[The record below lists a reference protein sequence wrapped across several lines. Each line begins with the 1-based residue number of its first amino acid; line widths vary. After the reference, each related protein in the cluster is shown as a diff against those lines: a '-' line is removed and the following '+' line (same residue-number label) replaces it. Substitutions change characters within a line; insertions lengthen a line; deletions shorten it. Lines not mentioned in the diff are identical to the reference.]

1 MAAARTILGLA
12 FALLASAAA
21 LAAPP
26 RAAADGDPASDVL
39 LTRWVFV
46 PYGAPVSPAVVSRLE
61 TVVARARA
69 AGYPIKVAIVR
80 VPYDL
85 GAVTSLYGKPQ
96 VYARFLGR
104 ELMFLYRGR
113 LLVVMPQG
121 YGYYDGRG
129 RRGPELRVL
138 RSLSV
143 EKGPDQIVESAAGAV
158 ARLARANGHPVAVP
172 PPAREPSRGHG
183 RTFLVIG
190 ALIAAAILAFAVG
203 LAVWL
208 RGGTTLQDS

>member
-1 MAAARTILGLA
+1 MAVPPAR
-12 FALLASAAA
+12 
-21 LAAPP
+21 
-26 RAAADGDPASDVL
+26 ADGDPASDVL
-39 LTRWVFV
+39 LTQSVFV
-46 PYGAPVSPAVVSRLE
+46 PYGAPVSPAVVTQLE
-61 TVVARARA
+61 TVVARAKA

-96 VYARFLGR
+96 VYAKFLGR

-129 RRGPELRVL
+129 RRGTELRVL
-138 RSLSV
+138 RGLGV
-143 EKGPDQIVESAAGAV
+143 GKGPDQIVEAAADAV
-158 ARLARANGHPVAVP
+158 ARLARATGHPVAVP
-172 PPAREPSRGHG
+172 PLGAQRSQGQSRA
-183 RTFLVIG
+183 FLVIG
-190 ALIAAAILAFAVG
+190 GLIAAAILAFAIG

-208 RGGTTLQDS
+208 RGGAKLQDS

>member
-1 MAAARTILGLA
+1 MKAQKGLRLTVAFLAAAT
-12 FALLASAAA
+12 A
-21 LAAPP
+21 LAVPGA
-26 RAAADGDPASDVL
+26 RADGDPASDVL
-39 LTRWVFV
+39 LTQSVFV
-46 PYGAPVSPAVVSRLE
+46 PYGAPVSPAAVTQLE

-85 GAVTSLYGKPQ
+85 GAVTSLYRKPQ

-104 ELMFLYRGR
+104 ELQFLYRGR

-129 RRGPELRVL
+129 RHGPELRVL
-138 RSLSV
+138 RGLGV
-143 EKGPDQIVESAAGAV
+143 GKGPDQIVESATGAV
-158 ARLARANGHPVAVP
+158 ARLARANGHPVTVP
-172 PPAREPSRGHG
+172 PLASQRSHG
-183 RTFLVIG
+183 QNLTFLVVG
-190 ALIAAAILAFAVG
+190 GLIAAAILAFAIG

-208 RGGTTLQDS
+208 RGGAKLQDS

>member
-1 MAAARTILGLA
+1 VADVRTRLGVA
-12 FALLASAAA
+12 VVLLAAAAA
-21 LAAPP
+21 LAAP
-26 RAAADGDPASDVL
+26 RALADGDPASDVL
-39 LTRWVFV
+39 LTRSVFV
-46 PYGAPVSPAVVSRLE
+46 PYGAPVSPAVVSQLE
-61 TVVARARA
+61 TVVARARK

-96 VYARFLGR
+96 VYAKFLGR

-113 LLVVMPQG
+113 LLIVMPQG
-121 YGYYDGRG
+121 YGYYDGRA
-129 RRGPELRVL
+129 RSGPELRVL
-138 RSLSV
+138 SGLSV
-143 EKGPDQIVESAAGAV
+143 EKGPNQIVESATGAV

-172 PPAREPSRGHG
+172 PLAASPSGGHD
-183 RTFLVIG
+183 RTFLLIG
-190 ALIAAAILAFAVG
+190 AVIAAAILAFAVG